1 MNGQRPC
8 AVPLGTLGGTACGC
22 TIQLFTFGPVVS
34 DGYGVG
40 YMIKPDSMCINV
52 TAWNDGTKTRASD
65 FTEAVERALHKMLA
79 L

>member
-1 MNGQRPC
+1 
-8 AVPLGTLGGTACGC
+8 
-22 TIQLFTFGPVVS
+22 VS

-40 YMIKPDSMCINV
+40 YMIKADSMCFNV
-52 TAWNDGTKTRASD
+52 TAWNDGTPTRASD